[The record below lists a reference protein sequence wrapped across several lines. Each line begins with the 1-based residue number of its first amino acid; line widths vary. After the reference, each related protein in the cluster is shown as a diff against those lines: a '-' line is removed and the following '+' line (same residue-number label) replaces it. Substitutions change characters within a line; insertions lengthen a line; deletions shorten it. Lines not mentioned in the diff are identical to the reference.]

1 VITDNALAN
10 DHEEIIERSRM
21 YEAFAA
27 AFRGSVDHN
36 EVGLLS
42 IAFPEDTPESRAD
55 YLNAFD
61 CSVSSAACSLHGADY
76 TSQERTSLFQ
86 DLVQFFEFF
95 GVKRRDGAEL
105 PDHISVE
112 LEFLHYLTFCQ
123 LKGLE
128 QDHNISGLLR
138 AERDL
143 LDRHVIPL
151 AEHLKKGCKLH
162 ISYYVE
168 LTQKFVNYVKLQH
181 NNLDAVVS
189 T

>member
-1 VITDNALAN
+1 
-10 DHEEIIERSRM
+10 M
-21 YEAFAA
+21 YAAFAA
-27 AFRGSVDHN
+27 AFRGSVDYD

-42 IAFPEDTPESRAD
+42 IAFPEDTPDSRAE

-61 CSVSSAACSLHGADY
+61 CSVSSAACSLHGADC

-86 DLVQFFEFF
+86 DLVQFFEYF

-105 PDHISVE
+105 PDHVSVE
-112 LEFLHYLTFCQ
+112 LEFLHYLTFCE
-123 LKGLE
+123 LKGLG
-128 QDHNISGLLR
+128 QGYDITGLQR

-143 LDRHVIPL
+143 LDRHVLPL
-151 AEHLKKGCKLH
+151 AEHIKKGCKLH
-162 ISYYVE
+162 LSYYVE
-168 LTQKFVNYVKLQH
+168 LTQKFVDYVKLQH